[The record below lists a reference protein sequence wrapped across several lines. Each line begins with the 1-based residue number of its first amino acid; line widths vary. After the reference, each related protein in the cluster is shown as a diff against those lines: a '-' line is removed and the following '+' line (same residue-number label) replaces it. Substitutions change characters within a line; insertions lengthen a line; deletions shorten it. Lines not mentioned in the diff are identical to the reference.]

1 MSDLNGKSN
10 KRQRPTIDQYFIQFA
25 ELAASRSTCIR
36 RQVGAVLVRD
46 KHVLST
52 GYNGAPRGVIHC
64 TPETCLRLI
73 HNIPPGERQ
82 ELCRGV
88 HAEQNSIIQCALHGV
103 SSRGATLYVTD
114 TPCTIC
120 AKMLINAGI
129 VRIVTKRAYP
139 DEEGLKL
146 LQESGVQIDFLED

>member
-1 MSDLNGKSN
+1 MSDFKGDPAN
-10 KRQRPTIDQYFIQFA
+10 RQRPTIDQYFIQFA
-25 ELAASRSTCIR
+25 ELAATRSTCIR

-64 TPETCLRLI
+64 TPDTCLRLI
-73 HNIPPGERQ
+73 HQVQPGERH

-103 SSRGATLYVTD
+103 SSRGATLYVTN

-120 AKMLINAGI
+120 AKMLVNAGI
-129 VRIVTKRAYP
+129 VRVVIKRAYP